1 MSAKGRERWRRLAHA
16 CGRRLIRRLWPTMP
30 PAYPPPEL
38 FSTVEPAS
46 AAEPASTVEPDFV
59 AEATTGVAA
68 EPLADDAPDAVPPGA
83 PLSVKARS
91 QPGTRWRW
99 RPSRSW
105 TWPSWRLPGGL
116 RPWITCLSLGFLVAA
131 LLNHGRQMRQYTLD
145 PQGWL
150 WLLLGL
156 GCSLLSLVVSGLAW
170 VVILRWLGLRP
181 RSTPVVALYIL
192 TNLRKFLPGGIW
204 HLATRVQTL
213 RHPNA
218 ALGAPVSTRTAL
230 VSVLIEPPL
239 AAVAALAL
247 VSAGGWQNGLG
258 LLTLLPLALLLPRWL
273 NPLLRRLERG
283 KASRLG
289 LNASEGEPAVRDA
302 ELEPGLSAD
311 TAPLSAAPPKSYPW
325 RPLLAQLAF
334 VLLRFAG
341 MACCVWAYDLQQ
353 SLPWLTWLSAFALA
367 WTIGLVVP
375 GAPGGLGVFEAALLL
390 RLSGLLP
397 EPAVLSIA
405 LSYRLVV
412 TGADLLAAGLVGLDE
427 KMGAPDDG
435 RSASGGSAPHDSASG
450 GALPPPPSAPL
461 DGPSA

>member
-1 MSAKGRERWRRLAHA
+1 MSAKGRGRWES
-16 CGRRLIRRLWPTMP
+16 LIRRLWPTMP
-30 PAYPPPEL
+30 PPYPPPEL
-38 FSTVEPAS
+38 FSTAEPAS
-46 AAEPASTVEPDFV
+46 AADPDV
-59 AEATTGVAA
+59 AAEATPDLAA
-68 EPLADDAPDAVPPGA
+68 DAGPPAA
-83 PLSVKARS
+83 PLSVKGRNPS
-91 QPGTRWRW
+91 GSRW
-99 RPSRSW
+99 RPLRSW
-105 TWPSWRLPGGL
+105 TWPSWRLPGGP
-116 RPWITCLSLGFLVAA
+116 RPWVTCLSLGFLVAA
-131 LLNHGRQMRQYTLD
+131 LLSHGRQMRQYTLD

-156 GCSLLSLVVSGLAW
+156 GCSLLSLVMSGLAW

-181 RSTPVVALYIL
+181 RSTPVVTLYIL
-192 TNLRKFLPGGIW
+192 SNLRKFLPGGIW
-204 HLATRVQTL
+204 HLASRVQTL
-213 RHPNA
+213 RQPNA
-218 ALGAPVSTRTAL
+218 ALGAAVSTRTAL
-230 VSVLIEPPL
+230 VSVLIEPLL

-283 KASRLG
+283 KASQLG
-289 LNASEGEPAVRDA
+289 LNASEAEPTVRDT

-311 TAPLSAAPPKSYPW
+311 TPPLPAGPLKTYPW

-341 MACCVWAYDLQQ
+341 MACCVWAFDLQQ
-353 SLPWLTWLSAFALA
+353 SLPWPTWLSAFALA

-390 RLSGLLP
+390 RLSGVLP

-427 KMGAPDDG
+427 TMSARG
-435 RSASGGSAPHDSASG
+435 RSTS
-450 GALPPPPSAPL
+450 